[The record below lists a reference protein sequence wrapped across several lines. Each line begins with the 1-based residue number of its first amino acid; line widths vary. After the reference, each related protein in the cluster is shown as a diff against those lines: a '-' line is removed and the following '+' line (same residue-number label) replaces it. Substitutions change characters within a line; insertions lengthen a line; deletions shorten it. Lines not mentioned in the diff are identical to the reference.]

1 MIDRERIHKMYHDGY
16 IDIIKQYNTLETLMA
31 QFAEDKFITSETQF
45 ISDFHI
51 IVENNQIVAVFFIRD
66 VDATDCGSDYKSE
79 KITFDEFIDYLLDKN
94 CKMVI

>member
-1 MIDRERIHKMYHDGY
+1 MNDREKTREIYT
-16 IDIIKQYNTLETLMA
+16 DIINRYNALETLMA

-66 VDATDCGSDYKSE
+66 VDATDCGSDWMSG
-79 KITFDEFIDYLLDKN
+79 KITFDEFMDNLDKN
-94 CKMVI
+94 CETII

>member
-1 MIDRERIHKMYHDGY
+1 MYHDGY

-45 ISDFHI
+45 MSDFHI
-51 IVENNQIVAVFFIRD
+51 IVENDQIVAVFFIRD
-66 VDATDCGSDYKSE
+66 VDATDCSSDYKSE